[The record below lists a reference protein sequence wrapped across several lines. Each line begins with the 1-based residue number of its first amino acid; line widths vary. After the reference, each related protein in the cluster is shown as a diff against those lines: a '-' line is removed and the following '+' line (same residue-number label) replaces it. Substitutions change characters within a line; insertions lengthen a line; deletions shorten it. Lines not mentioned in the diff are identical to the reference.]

1 MESVKPDYSLSL
13 KRQWFAKIWNGEKTV
28 EYRKVG
34 PRYRRFDQWIGKCRG
49 IFFMLYIG
57 MMPTGPRLLV
67 AVKEISIGKC
77 QIEGFDG
84 DYYAISFEVVQAYMF
99 DHGTYMPMMEM
110 PRMKELPG

>member
-1 MESVKPDYSLSL
+1 
-13 KRQWFAKIWNGEKTV
+13 
-28 EYRKVG
+28 
-34 PRYRRFDQWIGKCRG
+34 
-49 IFFMLYIG
+49 MLYIG

-77 QIEGFDG
+77 PIEGFDG

-110 PRMKELPG
+110 PRMKEVPG